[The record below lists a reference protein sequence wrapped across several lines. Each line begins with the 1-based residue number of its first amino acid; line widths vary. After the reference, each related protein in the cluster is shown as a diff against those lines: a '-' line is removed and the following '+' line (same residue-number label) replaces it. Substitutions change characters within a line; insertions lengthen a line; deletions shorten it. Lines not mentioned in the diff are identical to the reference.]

1 VSNDDFDYEVLQPEG
16 KPALSLPVSAQLAV
30 VNNMVLPLL
39 RRAGIGVL
47 VNTSRDGMSLSLA
60 FKEPAEVDVKTAD
73 TLGTEDPDNA
83 RMLWALRDKVEA
95 YRAKEAAKDA

>member
-1 VSNDDFDYEVLQPEG
+1 
-16 KPALSLPVSAQLAV
+16 
-30 VNNMVLPLL
+30 
-39 RRAGIGVL
+39 
-47 VNTSRDGMSLSLA
+47 MSLSLA
-60 FKEPAEVDVKTAD
+60 FKEPADVDVKTAD